1 MVFLGRDV
9 EHIGVFAGG
18 EVAIVEVN
26 RVDMFAIF
34 DDLVVQVRGFGAT
47 GASYFPDEVSALH
60 VLTGA
65 HIVGRKVSVEGYIAI
80 TVVDADVV
88 AIA

>member
-1 MVFLGRDV
+1 
-9 EHIGVFAGG
+9 
-18 EVAIVEVN
+18 
-26 RVDMFAIF
+26 MFAIF
-34 DDLVVQVRGFGAT
+34 DDLVVQVRSFGT
-47 GASYFPDEVSALH
+47 TSASYFSDEVAALH

-80 TVVDADVV
+80 AVVDADMV